1 MHICL
6 HLLIILK
13 KIIIN
18 LHSFTQFNQ
27 SEKND
32 EKKIF
37 KSLADFPKSDIF
49 KNVRNAI
56 SQNRIPKKNTFF
68 RL

>member
-1 MHICL
+1 M
-6 HLLIILK
+6 
-13 KIIIN
+13 
-18 LHSFTQFNQ
+18 
-27 SEKND
+27 KND

-56 SQNRIPKKNTFF
+56 SQNRMPEKNHVFWFVTIMLSFAFFKK
-68 RL
+68 